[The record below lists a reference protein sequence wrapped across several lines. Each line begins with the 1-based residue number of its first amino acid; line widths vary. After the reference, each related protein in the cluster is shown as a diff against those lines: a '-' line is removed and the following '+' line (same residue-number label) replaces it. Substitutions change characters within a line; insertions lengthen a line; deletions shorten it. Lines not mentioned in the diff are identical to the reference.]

1 MRARIVIEKKLDR
14 GTSIRNKEKISF
26 GDGSR
31 LEIRLFSESLPVSR
45 NNRGSNYLLS
55 DIKVANLQSATFKLF
70 GITEYGEEGGGRE
83 EIISLRKYQSFP
95 A

>member
-14 GTSIRNKEKISF
+14 ARRTSIRNKEKTSF
-26 GDGSR
+26 GDGST
-31 LEIRLFSESLPVSR
+31 LEIRLFSESLRVSR

-70 GITEYGEEGGGRE
+70 GITEYGVREGEGKR
-83 EIISLRKYQSFP
+83 
-95 A
+95 